1 MKKGSKKRRTI
12 LVLLVILVLVVVLIF
27 CGIELLCH
35 YVEDIFRTCPPPGK
49 ELMW

>member
-27 CGIELLCH
+27 CGRELLRH
-35 YVEDIFRTCPPPGK
+35 YLEDAFRLFPPWGN
-49 ELMW
+49 ELK